1 MKNRVRFLILGGLAL
16 FSLSCG
22 STKDLLPPL
31 GDGVTITT
39 LDGRTH
45 SGEFLW
51 VDSTTVYILVVT
63 KGKPGQKVCFA
74 PISSLKSL
82 RVSGYSNRE
91 WTTSLLLFQVL
102 PTIVLAVEA
111 ASYTHDKT
119 SGPILLILGAPTVL
133 TWVLLEA
140 STPPDPAVHMP
151 FLGMDEILK
160 YARFPKGLTDDQRL
174 QFLQSF
180 GQTEAEV
187 LP

>member
-22 STKDLLPPL
+22 STKDLLTPM
-31 GDGVTITT
+31 GDSVTITT
-39 LDGRTH
+39 VDGRVH

-51 VDSTTVYILVVT
+51 VDSATVYILVVT
-63 KGKPGQKVCFA
+63 KGKPMQKVSFV

-82 RVSGYSNRE
+82 QVSGYSNRE
-91 WTTSLLLFQVL
+91 WSKSLLLFQVL
-102 PTIVLAVEA
+102 PTIVFAVEA
-111 ASYTHDKT
+111 AGYTHDANL
-119 SGPILLILGAPTVL
+119 GPILLVLGAPTLL
-133 TWVLLEA
+133 TWALLEA
-140 STPPDPAVHMP
+140 STPLDPAVHAP
-151 FLGMDEILK
+151 FLMMDEIQK
-160 YARFPKGLTDDQRL
+160 YARFPKGLTDEQRI